1 MITKYVVDTNVL
13 VHWLLKPDGLSAKI
27 INSFTLE
34 LFTPSYA
41 IEELTD
47 HSKIWIQ
54 KNPRVNLNQFVDS
67 LSAFM
72 DIIYP
77 PFDPKADD
85 LANLLLKEVDPDDV
99 PFLAVALMNCLLR
112 ELRVKIYEIDLGTSY
127 LNFGRY
133 STAMADKF
141 YSDVVILLLTKKC
154 HTLTHMSVDG

>member
-99 PFLAVALMNCLLR
+99 PFLAVALMQGAGIWSYNKHFDKLPVA
-112 ELRVKIYEIDLGTSY
+112 RVKSEDIRDRSRYELPELWSILNSY
-127 LNFGRY
+127 GR
-133 STAMADKF
+133 
-141 YSDVVILLLTKKC
+141 
-154 HTLTHMSVDG
+154 